1 MRVPLWLKDIGK
13 ILSRAI
19 VALGQQRGN
28 RHPGAAEPDFTNV
41 LQPKRKIVQI
51 KKCMQFN

>member
-19 VALGQQRGN
+19 VALGLGATGSSGGTAILAPLSRILPMSFSQRG
-28 RHPGAAEPDFTNV
+28 R
-41 LQPKRKIVQI
+41 LYK
-51 KKCMQFN
+51 